1 MAELPIHPALRD
13 DQRVLVGMRVYFGD
27 KTLLQN
33 DRSGATLDIIEPL
46 SLNTPQV
53 N

>member
-1 MAELPIHPALRD
+1 MTDHRLMA
-13 DQRVLVGMRVYFGD
+13 GFRVYLGD